1 VFLRSQLDE
10 FFMLPLARITK
21 VRMLQISQCLF
32 TCGFLTCMWQAY
44 NGYQVD
50 VWSMGVILYSLVCGC
65 LPFDDEN
72 PIRLFKVPF
81 PHRRTRRPAWRTRE
95 RERGGVSTAECL
107 AQHTCVFSVSG
118 RRYRHARTHHMRHD
132 S

>member
-1 VFLRSQLDE
+1 
-10 FFMLPLARITK
+10 
-21 VRMLQISQCLF
+21 
-32 TCGFLTCMWQAY
+32 MWQAY

-81 PHRRTRRPAWRTRE
+81 PHRHTRRLAWRTRE

-107 AQHTCVFSVSG
+107 AQHIVFLACRDADTGTPGPITCGMILEFTSLRLLRRDSLISTVAG
-118 RRYRHARTHHMRHD
+118 RNQVQRD
-132 S
+132 P